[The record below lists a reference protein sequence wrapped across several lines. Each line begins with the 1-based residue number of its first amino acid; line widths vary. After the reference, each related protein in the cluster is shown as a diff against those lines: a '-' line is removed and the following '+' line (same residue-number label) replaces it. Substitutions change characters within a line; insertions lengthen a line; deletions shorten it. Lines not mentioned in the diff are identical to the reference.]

1 MERLKELI
9 TQLKEQFDH
18 KAEPAQLLE
27 ITRLLEAEIRLI
39 ASQPPASARVMP
51 TKIAVMMPSSTKI
64 VGGQPQQHTVP
75 PVPSA
80 VPPVIAAASAVTP
93 SASAPASNVVNSGT
107 SLPVSNVPGS
117 SVSAPAMPTG
127 SAPSATPDYQDYQPP
142 AAIPQ
147 VPAATASPSPVSSGA
162 AQSNGPVVAQSNSPV
177 VAQSNGTAAAVAPA
191 AVING
196 TVTLKA
202 SPERGQWPFDPLA
215 EKPTDRFTLSQKA
228 REVNDVIGTASATSS
243 LNDKL
248 RSDVVDL
255 KSTLNDSP
263 VRDLKKA
270 IGLNDRYVFI
280 NQLFRGDEVMYERSL
295 KTINGFRILPE
306 AEYWMERELKVKLG
320 WDENRETT
328 RHFYQLVKRR
338 FS

>member
-9 TQLKEQFDH
+9 NQLKEQFDH
-18 KAEPAQLLE
+18 KAEPAHLLE
-27 ITRLLEAEIRLI
+27 ITRLLEAEIRLM
-39 ASQPPASARVMP
+39 ASQAPAPARLMP

-64 VGGQPQQHTVP
+64 VAGQVPQPAVP
-75 PVPSA
+75 PVASA
-80 VPPVIAAASAVTP
+80 VPPIASPIPPVASAVAPAPLPVSASANSAVTP
-93 SASAPASNVVNSGT
+93 T
-107 SLPVSNVPGS
+107 
-117 SVSAPAMPTG
+117 
-127 SAPSATPDYQDYQPP
+127 
-142 AAIPQ
+142 
-147 VPAATASPSPVSSGA
+147 
-162 AQSNGPVVAQSNSPV
+162 
-177 VAQSNGTAAAVAPA
+177 
-191 AVING
+191 AVINS
-196 TVTLKA
+196 TATLKG

-228 REVNDVIGTASATSS
+228 REVNDVIGAASTSS
-243 LNDKL
+243 LNEKL
-248 RSDVVDL
+248 RSDIADL

-270 IGLNDRYVFI
+270 IGLNDRYLFI

-320 WDENRETT
+320 WDENREST
-328 RHFYQLVKRR
+328 RQFYQLVKRR